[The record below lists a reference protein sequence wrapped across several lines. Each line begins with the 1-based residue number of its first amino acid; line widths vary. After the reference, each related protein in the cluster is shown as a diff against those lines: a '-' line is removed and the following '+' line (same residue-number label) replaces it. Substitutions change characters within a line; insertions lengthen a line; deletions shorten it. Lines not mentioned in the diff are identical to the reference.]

1 VKPWLCKQSVELLGQ
16 EEMDFV
22 NVVLKKLANR
32 ESPQQI
38 LRKVEKLLDEEAE
51 VIDGKYIDL
60 IFRLGLYDEIMEN
73 VDL

>member
-1 VKPWLCKQSVELLGQ
+1 MKPWLCKQSVELLGQ